1 MLAYMANSPENTL
14 EVWPSDK
21 IWREGFWGGIKL
33 AGDREALD
41 RYADHLGADLS
52 NHTIIS
58 LIKKYGADDFTV
70 AEEPPLYRDPETTN
84 ITLPINRLDEAEV
97 NADLARKLYHDPM
110 LNEGERTRRTQN
122 ERRIGALGLTLFGGL
137 GTGIAGVVAE
147 HGWTSR
153 GGVILAVGAIVGAF
167 VNSLYKERQD
177 GMVPAIPEDFAPP
190 IRITHPEEV

>member
-14 EVWPSDK
+14 EVWPSDEV
-21 IWREGFWGGIKL
+21 WREGLWGGIKL

-41 RYADHLGADLS
+41 RYADYLGADLS

-58 LIKKYGADDFTV
+58 LIKKYRDDDFTIV
-70 AEEPPLYRDPETTN
+70 AGPPHYRDPETTN

-97 NADLARKLYHDPM
+97 NAELARKLYHNPT
-110 LNEGERTRRTQN
+110 LNEGERTRTIQDK
-122 ERRIGALGLTLFGGL
+122 RRIGALGITLFGGI
-137 GTGIAGVVAE
+137 GTSIAGVVAE
-147 HGWTSR
+147 HDLTSR

-167 VNSLYKERQD
+167 VNSIYKERQD